1 MAESARDTASG
12 CLMVRKPL
20 MLYADTP
27 TGAVG
32 EKTTG
37 IVS

>member
-1 MAESARDTASG
+1 MIRDP
-12 CLMVRKPL
+12 V